1 MTSADL
7 EDKTV
12 RFSSVKQE
20 ISPEQ
25 LFQSQPVGAV
35 PGREPRDDIPEEA
48 QEELR
53 NLAVSLQKSRL
64 QTKRLGD
71 FAFDPVSLPV
81 SRVSLYSYRNCMEEP
96 TPSAIKTKR
105 PYTELRLIALNF
117 WGISF
122 RNLPEIQEA
131 LILLD
136 WSQQR

>member
-1 MTSADL
+1 MDSTDP

-25 LFQSQPVGAV
+25 SFQSQTTV

-53 NLAVSLQKSRL
+53 NLAMTLQKSRL
-64 QTKRLGD
+64 QSKRMGD

-81 SRVSLYSYRNCMEEP
+81 SRVSFSRVF
-96 TPSAIKTKR
+96 TASAGSLDQIT
-105 PYTELRLIALNF
+105 TVEVISRLHGFLAKF
-117 WGISF
+117 EFES
-122 RNLPEIQEA
+122 PEMM
-131 LILLD
+131 
-136 WSQQR
+136 SP

>member
-25 LFQSQPVGAV
+25 SFQSQPVGVV

-53 NLAVSLQKSRL
+53 NLAMSLQKSRL

-81 SRVSLYSYRNCMEEP
+81 SRVSLYDYGNCMEP
-96 TPSAIKTKR
+96 KPSAVKTKR
-105 PYTELRLIALNF
+105 HYTERRLITLNF

-122 RNLPEIQEA
+122 RNLPLIQEA
-131 LILLD
+131 LILLGS
-136 WSQQR
+136 SQ

>member
-1 MTSADL
+1 MSSTDL

-25 LFQSQPVGAV
+25 SIQSQTTL

-53 NLAVSLQKSRL
+53 NLSMSLQKSRL
-64 QTKRLGD
+64 QTKRMGD

-81 SRVSLYSYRNCMEEP
+81 SRVCNSTSTRQKAAYRRGTLEHTC
-96 TPSAIKTKR
+96 TR
-105 PYTELRLIALNF
+105 
-117 WGISF
+117 
-122 RNLPEIQEA
+122 
-131 LILLD
+131 
-136 WSQQR
+136 